1 MYPAS
6 IIENVHYSPYVPY
19 WILQSTIDIYYN
31 YVDQSDERFWI
42 RLLPWRQKNRA
53 QSKPA
58 HIKFEPK
65 LRITRQDGWTY
76 LELLLSNRS
85 SWTVWVEE
93 ASVVL
98 TDLDANLQTEV
109 PTGQVIHKIRQ
120 NVVPGDALS
129 VSLASTIYNAA
140 GRPQGPYS
148 CLVSTNVRYRVF
160 NEWCNA
166 QLETCRVEMT
176 ALTVLGLRRQHWY
189 NRKIKQIKGRRDLTT
204 DQQ

>member
-1 MYPAS
+1 M
-6 IIENVHYSPYVPY
+6 
-19 WILQSTIDIYYN
+19 
-31 YVDQSDERFWI
+31 DQLDERFWI
-42 RLLPWRQKNRA
+42 RLLPWRQKNKA
-53 QSKPA
+53 DSKSA

-76 LELLLSNRS
+76 LELLLVNRS

-98 TDLDANLQTEV
+98 TDLDVNWQTRV
-109 PTGQVIHKIRQ
+109 PTGQVIHTIRQ
-120 NVVPGDALS
+120 NVVPADALS
-129 VSLASTIYNAA
+129 VSLARAVYDVA

-176 ALTVLGLRRQHWY
+176 ALTVLGLRREHWY
-189 NRKIKQIKGRRDLTT
+189 RRKIKQIKGRGELRVH
-204 DQQ
+204 QHKG